1 MQELFLVRHG
11 ESEHH
16 VRGLAG
22 GWTNTPLT
30 ELGRQQAQLTGQH
43 LKDLIP
49 KSSFAFFSSDLDRA
63 FQTAEILGSFLGVP
77 PVAEPALRDLNWG
90 IATDMTLEEAHKI
103 ELEITEPMIDWVP
116 FPEAESW
123 RMLHQRITP
132 FLEKIHESKSGTVLI
147 VSHGNAI
154 EECIYWWLEF
164 SIERRRELAFQS
176 GPCSITHLSVNEWKQ
191 KMIVFLNRVGHLKSL
206 SPST

>member
-1 MQELFLVRHG
+1 VQELFLVRHG

-16 VRGLAG
+16 VSGLAG

-43 LKDLIP
+43 LKDLISE
-49 KSSFAFFSSDLDRA
+49 SSFAFFSSDLDRA

-164 SIERRRELAFQS
+164 SIDRRRELAFQS
-176 GPCSITHLSVNEWKQ
+176 APCSITHLSVNEWQQ
-191 KMIVFLNRVGHLKSL
+191 KTMVFLNRVGHLQSL
-206 SPST
+206 SSSI